1 MCEIRCCVALIRP
14 DVVRSEAFGLGCLLA
29 VMITFVHVMGLD
41 GITNLYSKKTHNLVG
56 NDQHPFVA
64 SWYFGETILL
74 MLLLHIVDTCIWGAV
89 LYGMKL
95 IPNIHDAFYFAA
107 NTYTSLGYG
116 EVPLGLD
123 WRELSP
129 LMAISGLFTF
139 ACTTG
144 QLFNVMG
151 QHRGIVAE
159 LRAKR
164 EEHAAAVRRTVAREF

>member
-1 MCEIRCCVALIRP
+1 MFDVQFCVALIRP
-14 DVVRSEAFGLGCLLA
+14 DSVRFEAFGLGCVLA
-29 VMITFVHVMGLD
+29 V
-41 GITNLYSKKTHNLVG
+41 GITLIHVTGLGRIADLYRKKTQKLVVS
-56 NDQHPFVA
+56 DRHPFLA
-64 SWYFGETILL
+64 SWYFSWTILF
-74 MLLLHIVDTCIWGAV
+74 MLLLHIVDIWIWGSI
-89 LYGMKL
+89 LFGMNL

-116 EVPLGLD
+116 DVPLGLD

-151 QHRGIVAE
+151 QHRSIVAE
-159 LRAKR
+159 LTSKR
-164 EEHAAAVRRTVAREF
+164 ERHVAAV

>member
-1 MCEIRCCVALIRP
+1 MFDIPMCVLLILP
-14 DVVRSEAFGLGCLLA
+14 DVARFEAFGLGCVLA
-29 VMITFVHVMGLD
+29 VMITLFHVAGLNRIAD
-41 GITNLYSKKTHNLVG
+41 VYQRKTKKLVA
-56 NDQHPFVA
+56 NERHALIA
-64 SWYFGETILL
+64 SWYFSGTVLL
-74 MLLLHIVDTCIWGAV
+74 MLCLHIVNTCIWGSI
-89 LYGMKL
+89 LFGMKL

-116 EVPLGLD
+116 DVPLSLD

-151 QHRGIVAE
+151 QHRDVVAK
-159 LRAKR
+159 LTSRR
-164 EEHAAAVRRTVAREF
+164 ERHVAAV

>member
-1 MCEIRCCVALIRP
+1 VFDSQICVALIRP
-14 DVVRSEAFGLGCLLA
+14 DAARFEAFGLGCLLA
-29 VMITFVHVMGLD
+29 LLITLFHIAGLNRI
-41 GITNLYSKKTHNLVG
+41 GSVYQRKATQLVAS
-56 NDQHPFVA
+56 DRHPFIA
-64 SWYFGETILL
+64 SWYFSGTVLL
-74 MLLLHIVDTCIWGAV
+74 MLLLHIVNTCIWGSI
-89 LYGMKL
+89 LFGMKL

-116 EVPLGLD
+116 DVPLGLD

-151 QHRGIVAE
+151 QHRAIVAE
-159 LRAKR
+159 LTSKR
-164 EEHAAAVRRTVAREF
+164 EKRAAGV